1 MASFDIERTQ
11 GLHNE
16 MITAVGNSSASNDPK
31 QHTNDAT
38 EILIK
43 GAAKAAAGRELG
55 LSDEETLAV
64 VSRQAKKQKRAALQN
79 EEIRQWNQKQKSL

>member
-43 GAAKAAAGRELG
+43 GAAKAAAGR
-55 LSDEETLAV
+55 
-64 VSRQAKKQKRAALQN
+64 
-79 EEIRQWNQKQKSL
+79 